1 LSSFLNHSQLKY
13 FDGSNNEIYVE
24 ELEEHNLAP
33 KFQLERLGLSGNGYG
48 GAFSFPKFLLHQYSL
63 QEIDFSNLKLRGGF
77 PIWLLE
83 NNTHLNELHLV
94 NNSLSGTFQLPI
106 HPHQNLSELDISNN
120 NFESHIPREI
130 GSYFPSLTFLSMS
143 DNHFS
148 GRIPSSFD
156 FLLYLQVLDLSNNN
170 ISGTLPSFFNSS
182 NLLHVYLSRNMLQGS
197 LEHAFQKSFELI
209 TLDLSHNHLTGS
221 IPKWIGEFSQLSF
234 LLLGYNNLDGSIP
247 TQLCKLNELSF
258 IDLSHNNF
266 SGHILPCLRFKSSI
280 WFILLEEYPSEYSLR
295 EPLVIASKSVSYSYS
310 PSILYYMT
318 GLDLSCNSLSG
329 AIPPEIGNLNHIHVL
344 NLSNNHLIGPIP
356 QTLSNLS
363 EVESLDLS
371 NNSLNGEIP
380 PQLVQLHSLAYFSVA
395 HNNLS
400 GKTPEMVAQFSTFNK
415 SSYEGNPLL
424 CGPPLLNSC
433 TKDVPP
439 PGPSTDEKEE
449 SSVIIDAQVFCVSF
463 VVTYIMVLLGIAA
476 VLYMNPD
483 WRRAWFNFIEKSINT
498 CYYFVVDNLLKPFRI
513 RVRKP
518 LV

>member
-1 LSSFLNHSQLKY
+1 MKEFNIKFLF
-13 FDGSNNEIYVE
+13 FDNLELDALINLERVDLAGNEID
-24 ELEEHNLAP
+24 
-33 KFQLERLGLSGNGYG
+33 KFVLS
-48 GAFSFPKFLLHQYSL
+48 K
-63 QEIDFSNLKLRGGF
+63 
-77 PIWLLE
+77 
-83 NNTHLNELHLV
+83 
-94 NNSLSGTFQLPI
+94 
-106 HPHQNLSELDISNN
+106 
-120 NFESHIPREI
+120 
-130 GSYFPSLTFLSMS
+130 
-143 DNHFS
+143 
-148 GRIPSSFD
+148 
-156 FLLYLQVLDLSNNN
+156 VLDLSNNN

-234 LLLGYNNLDGSIP
+234 LLLGYNNLDGNIP

-280 WFILLEEYPSEYSLR
+280 WFNLLKEYPSEFSLR
-295 EPLVIASKSVSYSYS
+295 EPLVIASKSLSYSYS
-310 PSILYYMT
+310 PSILNYIT
-318 GLDLSCNSLSG
+318 GLDLSCNSLSSV
-329 AIPPEIGNLNHIHVL
+329 IPPEIGNLNHIRVL

-371 NNSLNGEIP
+371 NNNLNGEIP
-380 PQLVQLHSLAYFSVA
+380 PQLVQLHFLAYFSVA

-400 GKTPEMVAQFSTFNK
+400 GKTPEMVAQFSTFDK

-424 CGPPLLNSC
+424 CGPPLLNNC
-433 TKDVPP
+433 TKEVPPP
-439 PGPSTDEKEE
+439 PGPFTDEKKE
-449 SSVIIDAQVFCVSF
+449 SSVIIDAQVFYVSF

-476 VLYMNPD
+476 VLYIYPD
-483 WRRAWFNFIEKSINT
+483 WRRAWFYFIEKSINT
-498 CYYFVVDNLLKPFRI
+498 CYYFVAYNRLKPFRI
-513 RVRKP
+513 RVWKP

>member
-1 LSSFLNHSQLKY
+1 
-13 FDGSNNEIYVE
+13 
-24 ELEEHNLAP
+24 
-33 KFQLERLGLSGNGYG
+33 
-48 GAFSFPKFLLHQYSL
+48 
-63 QEIDFSNLKLRGGF
+63 
-77 PIWLLE
+77 
-83 NNTHLNELHLV
+83 
-94 NNSLSGTFQLPI
+94 
-106 HPHQNLSELDISNN
+106 
-120 NFESHIPREI
+120 
-130 GSYFPSLTFLSMS
+130 
-143 DNHFS
+143 
-148 GRIPSSFD
+148 
-156 FLLYLQVLDLSNNN
+156 
-170 ISGTLPSFFNSS
+170 
-182 NLLHVYLSRNMLQGS
+182 
-197 LEHAFQKSFELI
+197 
-209 TLDLSHNHLTGS
+209 
-221 IPKWIGEFSQLSF
+221 
-234 LLLGYNNLDGSIP
+234 
-247 TQLCKLNELSF
+247 LNELSF

-433 TKDVPP
+433 TKEVPSPP
-439 PGPSTDEKEE
+439 PGSCGSSTDEKEE
-449 SSVIIDAQVFCVSF
+449 SSVIIDAQVFCVSS